1 MNITKQLVDLM
12 NGTISV
18 DSIYKRG
25 SVFTVSLK
33 QGIIDE
39 TPIGDMMQNIHHN
52 SQTGEK
58 YQQLFDSKEE
68 QEKIRAKKDAI
79 KNKEK
84 DDANKLIAE
93 CKLRPLFF
101 HPVVEKEEEDNNKK
115 SKNCRGRLRASAYK
129 Q

>member
-12 NGTISV
+12 NKTISV

-58 YQQLFDSKEE
+58 YQQHGDQKT
-68 QEKIRAKKDAI
+68 IG
-79 KNKEK
+79 KNEG
-84 DDANKLIAE
+84 
-93 CKLRPLFF
+93 F
-101 HPVVEKEEEDNNKK
+101 H
-115 SKNCRGRLRASAYK
+115 
-129 Q
+129 